1 MEQQKNAT
9 TVQPLHFLRAVEN
22 VTLKTLVR
30 RLAGAWSWSRGRDV
44 CDASPAVRVREA
56 YSDLVEWRADVYC
69 VLNLF
74 DLILCTS
81 VTHVDENTSK
91 FV

>member
-1 MEQQKNAT
+1 M
-9 TVQPLHFLRAVEN
+9 
-22 VTLKTLVR
+22 
-30 RLAGAWSWSRGRDV
+30 WSWSRDRDV
-44 CDASPAVRVREA
+44 CDALPAVRVREA
-56 YSDLVEWRADVYC
+56 YSDLVEWRADEYC

-81 VTHVDENTSK
+81 VTHIDENTSK